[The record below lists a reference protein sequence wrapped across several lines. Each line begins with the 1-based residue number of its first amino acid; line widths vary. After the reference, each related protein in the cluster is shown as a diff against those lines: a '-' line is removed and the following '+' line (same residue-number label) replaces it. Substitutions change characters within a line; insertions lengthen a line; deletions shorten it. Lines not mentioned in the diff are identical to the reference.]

1 MPEGYR
7 LVPVVPT
14 EEMLQAAVQH
24 VFFWDTNLDDVSP
37 DQKAEARLVYRA
49 MLDAAPQPNE

>member
-24 VFFWDTNLDDVSP
+24 VYFWDTNLDDLSR
-37 DQKAEARLVYRA
+37 DQEAEARLVYRA
-49 MLDAAPQPNE
+49 MLDAAPTPKE